1 MKQFIQYSN
10 VISRRRCF
18 VKKPFHPKLLPISLL
33 TADLIDIM
41 KLEIDARVKIER
53 YNSIL
58 ERSPIQEEIFL
69 IFSLDESLQST
80 RIEGTQATFDEV
92 LSSEITGEKRVDVV
106 EVLNYMR
113 ALEKGVELLKTFPI
127 STRLLLN
134 LHEILL
140 KNATG
145 ESRNP
150 GEYRKIQNFIGPT
163 SRIED
168 ATYIPPESNLISEYM
183 SNLEKY
189 INDDNM
195 DSQLGYLVKTAIIH
209 AQFESIHPF
218 LDGNGRMGR
227 ILIILYLLSK
237 NVISKPT
244 FFISQELERNKFKY
258 YALLNNLR
266 NENPN
271 WIEWIRFFLKSSISQ
286 AEYYVNKLEK
296 IEALYNDLL
305 KVSESY
311 NIRMD
316 IIKHIFK
323 SPVFDIVSVQ
333 NKLGIS
339 YNTVKSNIDKLIKS
353 GKIYPDD
360 KKRNKTYRFYDLLDI
375 MRS

>member
-1 MKQFIQYSN
+1 M
-10 VISRRRCF
+10 
-18 VKKPFHPKLLPISLL
+18 KKPFHPKLLPISLL